1 MDPER
6 IILLILKKFLNLRKF
21 IVMPKRV
28 MIVEDDFIIRMFIEK
43 VVKSLGAEIVGKASE
58 STEAVELCKQCLP
71 DLILMDIG
79 IRGNADGVETT
90 KQIKKEFKTE
100 VIYLTGNSDEKTLER
115 AKATEPYGF
124 IFKPID
130 EVKLVRELE
139 SFFAKP

>member
-1 MDPER
+1 
-6 IILLILKKFLNLRKF
+6 
-21 IVMPKRV
+21 

-58 STEAVELCKQCLP
+58 SAEAIELCKQCMP

-79 IRGNADGVETT
+79 IRGKVDGIETT
-90 KQIKKEFKTE
+90 RQIKQDCKTE
-100 VIYLTGNSDEKTLER
+100 IIYLTGNSDEKTLER
-115 AKATEPYGF
+115 AKATAPYGF

-139 SFFAKP
+139 NFFAKP